1 VVDAAPKLNNKK
13 TTPARKKAPNPAV
26 VQALA
31 PLKKEYRRVPM
42 VEINASLVKELRD
55 ETGVAMMDCKKA
67 LVEAEGDKEKARELL
82 RKRGVA
88 VAEKKAS
95 RGASEGLVVAAI
107 APDQKSGVILEVN
120 CETDFVARNEEFVAM
135 ANEIAKT
142 ALTSKSKDVDA
153 LLLQKIGSSPSVKD
167 FITER
172 VAKTGENMGIR
183 RVEYFEADGTGLVGN
198 YVHALGGKMGC
209 LLLVKASKEPSNKEE
224 AAAVARDVAM
234 HITSAK
240 PQFVNRTEIPADVV
254 EKERSIERE
263 REDLKNKPDNIRDK
277 IVEGR
282 VDKLMAER
290 CLMDQPFIKDPSKTI
305 QQFLQEKGKGLGADL
320 TPVKFALFI
329 LGADSGS
336 NGNG

>member
-1 VVDAAPKLNNKK
+1 
-13 TTPARKKAPNPAV
+13 
-26 VQALA
+26 
-31 PLKKEYRRVPM
+31 M

-67 LVEAEGDKEKARELL
+67 LVEAQGDKDAAKELL

-88 VAEKKAS
+88 VADKKSS
-95 RGASEGLVVAAI
+95 RATSEGLVVAAI

-142 ALTSKSKDVDA
+142 ALNSKSKDVDA
-153 LLLQKIGSSPSVKD
+153 LLSQKIGGGNSVKE

-172 VAKTGENMGIR
+172 VAKTGENMGVR
-183 RVEYFEADGTGLVGN
+183 RLQFFEAEGAGLVGN

-224 AAAVARDVAM
+224 AATTVRDVAM

-240 PQFVNRTEIPADVV
+240 PQFVSRNEIPA
-254 EKERSIERE
+254 ETIENERRIERE

-282 VDKLMAER
+282 VDKLLAER
-290 CLMDQPFIKDPSKTI
+290 CLLDQPFIKDPSKTI
-305 QQFLQEKGKGLGADL
+305 TQFLQEKGKGLGADL

-329 LGADSGS
+329 LGEDGAEKSS
-336 NGNG
+336 NGQG

>member
-1 VVDAAPKLNNKK
+1 M
-13 TTPARKKAPNPAV
+13 
-26 VQALA
+26 
-31 PLKKEYRRVPM
+31 PM

-67 LVEAEGDKEKARELL
+67 LVEAQGDKDVAKELL

-88 VAEKKAS
+88 VADKKSS
-95 RGASEGLVVAAI
+95 RATSEGLVVAVI
-107 APDQKSGVILEVN
+107 APDQKSGVIVEVN

-142 ALTSKSKDVDA
+142 ALNTKSKDVDA
-153 LLLQKIGSSPSVKD
+153 LLSQKIAGANSVKE

-172 VAKTGENMGIR
+172 VAKTGENMGVR
-183 RVEYFEADGTGLVGN
+183 RLQFFEAEGGGLVGN

-209 LLLVKASKEPSNKEE
+209 LVLMKASKEPANKEE
-224 AAAVARDVAM
+224 AAATVRDVAM

-240 PQFVNRTEIPADVV
+240 PQFVSRNEVPADTI
-254 EKERSIERE
+254 ENERRIERE
-263 REDLKNKPDNIRDK
+263 REDLKSKPDNIRDK

-282 VDKLMAER
+282 VDKLLAER
-290 CLMDQPFIKDPSKTI
+290 CLLDQPFIKDPSKTI
-305 QQFLQEKGKGLGADL
+305 TQFLQEKGKSLGSDL

-329 LGADSGS
+329 LGEDSAEKSS
-336 NGNG
+336 NGQG

>member
-1 VVDAAPKLNNKK
+1 M
-13 TTPARKKAPNPAV
+13 
-26 VQALA
+26 Q
-31 PLKKEYRRVPM
+31 M

-67 LVEAEGDKEKARELL
+67 LVEAEGNKDKAKELL

-88 VAEKKAS
+88 VADKKSS
-95 RGASEGLVVAAI
+95 RETSEGLVVAAI

-142 ALTSKSKDVDA
+142 ALAAKTKDVDS
-153 LLLQKIGSSPSVKD
+153 LLSQKIGGTNSVKE

-172 VAKTGENMGIR
+172 VAKTGENMGVR
-183 RVEYFEADGTGLVGN
+183 RLQYFEAQDGGLVGN

-209 LLLVKASKEPSNKEE
+209 LLLVKASKEPSNKDE
-224 AAAVARDVAM
+224 AASAVREVAM

-240 PQFVNRTEIPADVV
+240 PQFVSRNEIPA
-254 EKERSIERE
+254 EAIENERRIERE
-263 REDLKNKPDNIRDK
+263 RDDLKSKPDNIRDK

-282 VDKLMAER
+282 VDKLLAER
-290 CLMDQPFIKDPSKTI
+290 CLLDQPFIKDPSKTI
-305 QQFLQEKGKGLGADL
+305 TQFFQEKGKTVGADL
-320 TPVKFALFI
+320 TPVQFALFI
-329 LGADSGS
+329 LGEDGSEKSS